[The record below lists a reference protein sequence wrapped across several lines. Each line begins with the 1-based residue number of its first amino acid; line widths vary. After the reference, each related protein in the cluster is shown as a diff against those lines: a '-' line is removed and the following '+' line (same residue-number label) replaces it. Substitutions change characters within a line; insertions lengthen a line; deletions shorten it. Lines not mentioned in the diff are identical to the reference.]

1 MGRILPFT
9 PRILHT
15 YPVAAEALDRAE
27 GVVLTGMR
35 KWVAELK
42 RGADPM
48 RRLRQDMAGLGAP
61 DAALS
66 LDQFLHIVARTARR
80 PVDMRCP
87 RCPRLSED
95 EQRLLHAAALAQA
108 GESGRAERTLRCG
121 LLSPPG
127 AEFALGPLEGLGELL
142 LGIGLALP
150 RRVFAEEQDLPG
162 GGTVWASP
170 LPATLH

>member
-15 YPVAAEALDRAE
+15 YPVRAEALDHAE
-27 GVVLTGMR
+27 GMVLAGMR
-35 KWVAELK
+35 TWVAELK

-48 RRLRQDMAGLGAP
+48 PRLRQHMAGLGAP

-66 LDQFLHIVARTARR
+66 LDQFLRIIARTTRR

-87 RCPRLSED
+87 HCQRLSQD

-121 LLSPPG
+121 LLSPSG

-142 LGIGLALP
+142 LGIGLILP
-150 RRVFAEEQDLPG
+150 RRVFAEEQDPPG
-162 GGTVWASP
+162 GGMIWASP